1 MTDAAWSALATWAQV
16 VGSLLSV
23 VLALVGL
30 GIARSAAR
38 ETRENR
44 DFQLDRS
51 VADDFASTVDALYA
65 DYESGRGDIAVMSM
79 GFRAAVTTWAGR
91 ATSTG
96 LQVSR
101 GEVPGFLIQ
110 AERDAQRPLRAREGV
125 DAAATWRYLGVL
137 TQAKRLTRA
146 WSYPERRRDVLREI
160 LLERAE
166 ASPYPRHSPR
176 VQMQRWMLVSD
187 PSPRRAVQATRQLR
201 VFLAILLDD
210 VRAKRLRRTIREWWV
225 YTRRAREERQ
235 AFRQE
240 QRRARLRLPAGSTA
254 DVGAQTGS
262 DKQQEPPPAKPGAY

>member
-1 MTDAAWSALATWAQV
+1 V

-65 DYESGRGDIAVMSM
+65 DYERGRSDIAVMSM
-79 GFRAAVTTWAGR
+79 GFRAAVTAWAGR

-110 AERDAQRPLRAREGV
+110 LERDAQRPLRAREGV
-125 DAAATWRYLGVL
+125 DAAARWRYLGVL

-187 PSPRRAVQATRQLR
+187 PSPRRAIHAARQLG
-201 VFLAILLDD
+201 VFLAILSDD
-210 VRAKRLRRTIREWWV
+210 VRAKRLRRTIGEWWV

-235 AFRQE
+235 AFRQA
-240 QRRARLRLPAGSTA
+240 QRRARLRLPAGATA
-254 DVGAQTGS
+254 DVNAQTGS
-262 DKQQEPPPAKPGAY
+262 DDKHEPPSAEAGGILTT